1 MKLTINRID
10 QHQLVSFI
18 NRVKLIDS
26 FIYMKMDQEK
36 IQSAVY
42 LPQRDAVKFH
52 SVETDKVFNTKG
64 DWGFNSDKELKIA
77 FFDGSKVID
86 AIKHFESDAIRGEI
100 EFIEND
106 EDYVASTFRIFNDEL
121 EITLSCSEPSIGFKD
136 LTTDQIGAIF
146 STDGSKFNFD
156 MDTYTLGKVKNLFTL
171 DKEET
176 FSINAS
182 GTGVNVKGKTFS
194 AVINQTSEGNGDV
207 TVYKKYLSLL
217 DKEEQKV
224 FVSDSK
230 VVFTSSE
237 SETVLT
243 ISTCQTA

>member
-1 MKLTINRID
+1 MKLKINRID

-26 FIYMKMDQEK
+26 FIYMKMDQDK
-36 IQSAVY
+36 ITSAVY

-64 DWGFNSDKELKIA
+64 KWGFDSDKELKIA

-86 AIKHFESDAIRGEI
+86 AIKHFEHDAIKGEI

-106 EDYVASTFRIFNDEL
+106 EDYVASTFRIYNDEL

-136 LTTDQIGAIF
+136 LTQDQIKAIF
-146 STDGSKFNFD
+146 STEGSKFNFD
-156 MDTYTLGKVKNLFTL
+156 MDTHTLGKVKNLFTL

-176 FSINAS
+176 FSINAN
-182 GTGVNVKGKTFS
+182 GKGVNVKGKTFS
-194 AVINQTSEGNGDV
+194 AVINQKSTGDGGV
-207 TVYKKYLSLL
+207 TVYKKYLALL
-217 DKEEQKV
+217 DKEEQNV

-230 VVFTSSE
+230 VVFSSSE

>member
-1 MKLTINRID
+1 MKLKINRID

-26 FIYMKMDQEK
+26 FIYMKMDQDK
-36 IQSAVY
+36 ITSAVY

-64 DWGFNSDKELKIA
+64 KWGFDSDKELKIA

-86 AIKHFESDAIRGEI
+86 AIKHFEHDAIKGEI

-106 EDYVASTFRIFNDEL
+106 EDYVASTFRIYNDEL

-136 LTTDQIGAIF
+136 LTQDQIKAIF
-146 STDGSKFNFD
+146 STEGSKFNFD
-156 MDTYTLGKVKNLFTL
+156 MDTHTLGKVKNLFTL

-176 FSINAS
+176 FSINAN
-182 GTGVNVKGKTFS
+182 GKGVNVKGKTFS
-194 AVINQTSEGNGDV
+194 AVINQKSTGGGDV

-217 DKEEQKV
+217 DKEEQSV

-230 VVFTSSE
+230 AKRFNMG
-237 SETVLT
+237 
-243 ISTCQTA
+243 